1 MPKSVSSRCMKG
13 FDGMPRLSKQNKQ
26 RLENR
31 YLELC
36 NRLKE
41 VQKDT
46 QDYWLVVG
54 ELQGIEFAVRQM
66 KGVIYQAQNGTIKC
80 GF

>member
-1 MPKSVSSRCMKG
+1 MKG

-26 RLENR
+26 KLENH

-41 VQKDT
+41 TQKGT
-46 QDYWLVVG
+46 QNYWLIIG
-54 ELQGIEFAVRQM
+54 ELQGIEFTLQQM

>member
-1 MPKSVSSRCMKG
+1 MKG
-13 FDGMPRLSKQNKQ
+13 FDSVPRLSKQNKQ
-26 RLENR
+26 RLESH
-31 YLELC
+31 YLNLC

-54 ELQGIEFAVRQM
+54 ELQRIEFTVRQM

>member
-1 MPKSVSSRCMKG
+1 MKG
-13 FDGMPRLSKQNKQ
+13 FDNMPRLSKQRKQ
-26 RLENR
+26 ALENH

-41 VQKDT
+41 TKKDT

-54 ELQGIEFAVRQM
+54 ELQGIEFTVKTM
-66 KGVIYQAQNGTIKC
+66 NGVIYQAQNGTIKC

>member
-1 MPKSVSSRCMKG
+1 
-13 FDGMPRLSKQNKQ
+13 MPRLSKQRKQ
-26 RLENR
+26 ALENHS
-31 YLELC
+31 LELC

-41 VQKDT
+41 TKKDT
-46 QDYWLVVG
+46 QDYWLIVG
-54 ELQGIEFAVRQM
+54 ELQGIEFTVQQM